1 MASEFKSG
9 FNGVV
14 VDDGASSDDD
24 SVYGGS
30 AAAHPASAVPSAPS
44 YEKLELDLNQDFG
57 SESGGAQEGY
67 FSMVPRAASSAL
79 MPFQPKPSAPAP
91 KADDTHQ
98 AFGDAL
104 VPGVGEGSSAPIPM
118 GIAVDEGFD
127 TEGYAKYLKSMQLV
141 QRRSHENHAE
151 FAANLK
157 HGIPEQTPQLNLRDI
172 PEDQASADFRAQVE
186 AASREL
192 GHAHGGAADAN
203 PLADFLG
210 QSRWNG
216 LEQAREFPVFREE
229 ALRRHAAGAAAG
241 GGGGAAAA
249 DEGWEAVNL
258 DRVAGDYDEIRTMMQ
273 VSIREHGKSRGSTY
287 RTPYTKIN
295 PGNFIVVANDGGSG
309 NQFQVWGGGTGY
321 FRTAFTASLKQE
333 GGFSENSLAKI
344 TPNELSLNTPP
355 DRVVSQ
361 HGRFSIVRVL
371 ATEYGFCLNLRTNQ
385 LQRMLPG
392 RYFVNE
398 SEHRYIGKA
407 TWMQANYADAIRVAP
422 HRYTNSRRQ
431 QVTDPLVQQWAD
443 WINIIPVPEGQV
455 AFIRSNG
462 RTHRLDPSPDRPYVL
477 AGPQVAFLNYA
488 NANQPLVIAND
499 DSYTRVNLQPNQF
512 VTFRFRGQ
520 DLAWFNKAQ
529 DPEILKALDSIAP
542 DATDVTVHN
551 LSAGNVVQGNLS
563 VVKISAQQFALIYDE
578 QRRVRIVEGE
588 RGLNSFVLRSPAEL
602 IDIANKNQPIYPEA
616 LAEHRFA
623 RVKVPNGSC
632 AAVLNLA
639 KGGQFEL
646 YPSLLSDEAYYFDG
660 QTRRFLEVINMN
672 EPETHLDV
680 PGVGRV
686 SIVNLRSDQI
696 GVANLGNGVFF
707 LKPRMEPYIFVPPM
721 RYIRTESAKEALIS
735 EGDLHRV
742 VLQPSQRAAI
752 SKDGVYQLL
761 EQDKPGQDN
770 CWVFRSGNFEFYGPE
785 DKQHKDYQLGTQ
797 HFVRVEP
804 GKVGYYVGNE
814 GLKILEQGS
823 HILDNAK
830 GEYWEGFY
838 PISVDP
844 LEVKD
849 IEVTSKEGIKL
860 HLDVLVTY
868 SIADPLK
875 TITKFGEDH
884 KQLEKYMEDN
894 TKAEML
900 RLCGGQPAIGNNKF
914 NISGQDSKASGSDAG
929 LSQELEDKIEKDFT
943 NHVEELAQEYGIH
956 VAHMKILNWR
966 PDPAFMDRM
975 KEQALQLQGQ
985 QAENSKAVL
994 ESEMQRQQAEAA
1006 NVQAQLA
1013 LEAQKLASA
1022 RALLEQKNRSEMQ
1035 SIAQQAEIHRQQA
1048 LSVAEA
1054 KSQAEIQA
1062 AQAEAQARAA
1072 SASAESKG
1080 QIQVAEAQAQGKSSA
1095 AKAQAEAQ
1103 AQEAKANADAKSSE
1117 VAAHAKVEVA
1127 KSQQEQS
1134 KIEAIAQKEVAILR
1148 AESSVAARTAE
1159 TKAEAEAAKA
1169 VAGASKDAAELKAE
1183 AVTITAKSDVE
1194 KAKADAE
1201 IQKLEGDTKADAV
1214 AKMKEAEFAGIPEA
1228 DRAKLV
1234 ALKLMTEAMKVQAQN
1249 TKVVQ
1254 HVSDPE
1260 RMNQMMGNSQMMQMM
1275 QMMQGSGFGGMPM
1288 PFGMGMPSQMQSSQ
1302 LPGSQSQAGGAGM
1315 GMAPFMAAMGNGG
1328 GAASSASK
1336 DGEHKK

>member
-1 MASEFKSG
+1 
-9 FNGVV
+9 
-14 VDDGASSDDD
+14 
-24 SVYGGS
+24 
-30 AAAHPASAVPSAPS
+30 
-44 YEKLELDLNQDFG
+44 
-57 SESGGAQEGY
+57 
-67 FSMVPRAASSAL
+67 
-79 MPFQPKPSAPAP
+79 
-91 KADDTHQ
+91 
-98 AFGDAL
+98 
-104 VPGVGEGSSAPIPM
+104 
-118 GIAVDEGFD
+118 
-127 TEGYAKYLKSMQLV
+127 
-141 QRRSHENHAE
+141 
-151 FAANLK
+151 
-157 HGIPEQTPQLNLRDI
+157 
-172 PEDQASADFRAQVE
+172 
-186 AASREL
+186 
-192 GHAHGGAADAN
+192 
-203 PLADFLG
+203 
-210 QSRWNG
+210 
-216 LEQAREFPVFREE
+216 
-229 ALRRHAAGAAAG
+229 
-241 GGGGAAAA
+241 
-249 DEGWEAVNL
+249 
-258 DRVAGDYDEIRTMMQ
+258 
-273 VSIREHGKSRGSTY
+273 
-287 RTPYTKIN
+287 
-295 PGNFIVVANDGGSG
+295 
-309 NQFQVWGGGTGY
+309 
-321 FRTAFTASLKQE
+321 
-333 GGFSENSLAKI
+333 
-344 TPNELSLNTPP
+344 
-355 DRVVSQ
+355 
-361 HGRFSIVRVL
+361 
-371 ATEYGFCLNLRTNQ
+371 
-385 LQRMLPG
+385 
-392 RYFVNE
+392 
-398 SEHRYIGKA
+398 
-407 TWMQANYADAIRVAP
+407 
-422 HRYTNSRRQ
+422 
-431 QVTDPLVQQWAD
+431 
-443 WINIIPVPEGQV
+443 
-455 AFIRSNG
+455 
-462 RTHRLDPSPDRPYVL
+462 
-477 AGPQVAFLNYA
+477 
-488 NANQPLVIAND
+488 
-499 DSYTRVNLQPNQF
+499 
-512 VTFRFRGQ
+512 
-520 DLAWFNKAQ
+520 
-529 DPEILKALDSIAP
+529 
-542 DATDVTVHN
+542 
-551 LSAGNVVQGNLS
+551 
-563 VVKISAQQFALIYDE
+563 
-578 QRRVRIVEGE
+578 
-588 RGLNSFVLRSPAEL
+588 
-602 IDIANKNQPIYPEA
+602 
-616 LAEHRFA
+616 
-623 RVKVPNGSC
+623 
-632 AAVLNLA
+632 
-639 KGGQFEL
+639 
-646 YPSLLSDEAYYFDG
+646 
-660 QTRRFLEVINMN
+660 
-672 EPETHLDV
+672 
-680 PGVGRV
+680 
-686 SIVNLRSDQI
+686 
-696 GVANLGNGVFF
+696 
-707 LKPRMEPYIFVPPM
+707 MEPYIFVPPM

-785 DKQHKDYQLGTQ
+785 DKQNKDYQLGTQ

-914 NISGQDSKASGSDAG
+914 NISGQDSKASGGDAG

-943 NHVEELAQEYGIH
+943 EHVEELAQEYGIH

-966 PDPAFMDRM
+966 PDPAFMERM
-975 KEQALQLQGQ
+975 KEQALQLQEQ
-985 QAENSKAVL
+985 QAANAKAVL
-994 ESEMQRQQAEAA
+994 ESEMQQQQAEAA
-1006 NVQAQLA
+1006 NAQAQLA

-1022 RALLEQKNRSEMQ
+1022 RALLEQKNKTEMQ
-1035 SIAQQAEIHRQQA
+1035 SISQQAEIARQQA

-1103 AQEAKANADAKSSE
+1103 AQQAKAEADARSSE
-1117 VAAHAKVEVA
+1117 VAAAAKVEVA
-1127 KSQQEQS
+1127 KLQQEQS
-1134 KIEAIAQKEVAILR
+1134 KIEALAQKERAILE

-1201 IQKLEGDTKADAV
+1201 IQKLEGDTKAAAV

-1228 DRAKLV
+1228 DRAKIV
-1234 ALKLMTEAMKVQAQN
+1234 ALRLMTEAMKVQAQN
-1249 TKVVQ
+1249 TQVVQ

-1260 RMNQMMGNSQMMQMM
+1260 MMNQMMGNSQMMQMM
-1275 QMMQGSGFGGMPM
+1275 QMMQGSGFGGM